1 MSRPVTKLF
10 LACTLL
16 IATAF
21 LPRSGQAVTCCYA
34 CATTYDACVANCH
47 GSTTCNAGCSSR
59 YKTCQRG
66 CGPGGCGV

>member
-10 LACTLL
+10 LAAILL
-16 IATAF
+16 VATSF
-21 LPRSGQAVTCCYA
+21 LPRSGQAVTCCYG
-34 CATTYDACVANCH
+34 CTMTFDACEANCH
-47 GSTTCNAGCSSR
+47 GNTTCNAGCVSR